1 MNNNLDTQTWK
12 KRLSDDSGAICL
24 DVRTLNEHT
33 ESHIPNSLNID
44 IYDPPSFMKKINDLD
59 RTKSYFIYCKSGKRS
74 QMACEIM
81 HQYGFNKLFNLDGG
95 IEDWIKKGNETIK

>member
-1 MNNNLDTQTWK
+1 
-12 KRLSDDSGAICL
+12 
-24 DVRTLNEHT
+24 
-33 ESHIPNSLNID
+33 
-44 IYDPPSFMKKINDLD
+44 MKKINDLD
-59 RTKSYFIYCKSGKRS
+59 RSKSYFIYCKSGKRS